1 MPRKPRAYRRVK
13 CADGPPAPSFVAEGR
28 CFRANS
34 AELLEGD
41 EMSMEALVDA
51 GRRDSEPSSACQRL
65 GQADPTAVPSLLDL
79 VRIFAKSTDKKAVG
93 EDAIGGEAYAVD
105 PWLLAELWH
114 PLFVKAS
121 VSLRPPL
128 QFRGGMLTELLKA
141 GNDGAECAHYVSRHY
156 HYGSFR

>member
-1 MPRKPRAYRRVK
+1 
-13 CADGPPAPSFVAEGR
+13 
-28 CFRANS
+28 
-34 AELLEGD
+34 
-41 EMSMEALVDA
+41 MEALVDA
-51 GRRDSEPSSACQRL
+51 ERRDSEPSSVCQRL

-121 VSLRPPL
+121 VALHPPL
-128 QFRGGMLTELLKA
+128 QFR
-141 GNDGAECAHYVSRHY
+141 
-156 HYGSFR
+156 